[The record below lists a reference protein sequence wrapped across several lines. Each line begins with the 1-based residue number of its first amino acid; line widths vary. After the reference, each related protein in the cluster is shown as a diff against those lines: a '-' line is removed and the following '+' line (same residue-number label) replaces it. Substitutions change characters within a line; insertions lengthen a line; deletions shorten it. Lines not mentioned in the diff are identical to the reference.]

1 MNVRELLLVG
11 AVALVGLA
19 TGSRLGTGTWP
30 DADLLRRL
38 AAGEPPVQ
46 AAASPSPAIAERKVR
61 YYRNPMGL
69 ADTSPVP
76 KKDWMGMDYIAV
88 YEGEEVDDGKTVTIS
103 LDRVQRAGVRSAAAA
118 TRRLVRPVRA
128 AGKVAL
134 DESRLRIVTL
144 RFDGFIEK
152 LHADTTG
159 QTVRKGEPLF
169 RVFSQEVL
177 NALANY
183 RVSMI
188 AAGKKSGREVDG
200 AVQRLANLEVSRE
213 QINRIGTRGD
223 IPDAI
228 EWPSPVSGT
237 IMEKMVIEGERAE
250 AGRALFKIADLSRV
264 WVLAEIAE
272 QDLGLIRVGAKASVT
287 FMAMPG
293 ETITGEV
300 AFIYPDL
307 GKETRTGR
315 IRIEL
320 PNPDGK
326 LMPDMYADVVID
338 AGSGEGLLL
347 AVPVEAIIDSGSRQ
361 IVLLDKGQGRFEP
374 REVRLGRRGDGYI
387 EVTHGLVAGEMVV
400 TTANFLID
408 AESNLKAAL
417 KTFTG
422 EPAVAAGDAVT
433 PGTAAAEVTP

>member
-11 AVALVGLA
+11 AVALAGLA

-46 AAASPSPAIAERKVR
+46 AAASPSPASAERKVR

-88 YEGEEVDDGKTVTIS
+88 YEGEEVDDGKTVKVS

-118 TRRLVRPVRA
+118 MRRLVRPVRA

-134 DESRLRIVTL
+134 DESRLRTVTL

-159 QTVRKGEPLF
+159 KAVRKGEPLF

-183 RVSMI
+183 RVSLI
-188 AAGKKSGREVDG
+188 SAGKKSNRDVDG

-213 QINRIGTRGD
+213 QINRIGTTGD

-272 QDLGLIRVGAKASVT
+272 QDLGLIRMGAKASVT
-287 FMAMPG
+287 LMAMPG
-293 ETITGEV
+293 ETIEGEI

-307 GKETRTGR
+307 DRETRTGR

-320 PNPDGK
+320 ANPDGR

-338 AGSGEGLLL
+338 AGSGDAPRL
-347 AVPVEAIIDSGSRQ
+347 AVPVDAVIDDGGRQ
-361 IVLLDKGQGRFEP
+361 IVLVDKGEGRFEP
-374 REVRLGRRGDGYI
+374 RAVRLGLRGDGYVEI
-387 EVTHGLVAGEMVV
+387 RDGLAEGEKVV

-408 AESNLKAAL
+408 AESNLKASL
-417 KTFTG
+417 KTFT
-422 EPAVAAGDAVT
+422 EAP
-433 PGTAAAEVTP
+433 AAAEVKP